1 MKNLIK
7 FILFLIYTIGIFF
20 INNYFAL
27 GIIAMFNI
35 CLMLLIKINIKN
47 AGNNILKLFPFI
59 LFTIIVNI
67 LFADLEFGL
76 LIGVRLTLVCN
87 LSYIFSK
94 TITYSE
100 FGEIIEK
107 LVYPFKIFGINPKE
121 IGLVTT
127 IAISFVPI
135 MKSEILQLK
144 NVLKI
149 KGIKPTNFNLIKN
162 SNLIFKPFFISVLQR
177 LNEVEM
183 SLKAKGWQE

>member
-20 INNYFAL
+20 INNYLAL
-27 GIIAMFNI
+27 GIIAIFNI
-35 CLMLLIKINIKN
+35 FLMLLIKINIKN
-47 AGNNILKLFPFI
+47 AGNNILKLLPFI

-94 TITYSE
+94 TITYLE
-100 FGEIIEK
+100 FGEIVEK
-107 LVYPFKIFGINPKE
+107 LVYPFKIFGINLKG

-135 MKSEILQLK
+135 MKSQILQLK

-183 SLKAKGWQE
+183 SLRAKGWQE

>member
-20 INNYFAL
+20 INNYLAL
-27 GIIAMFNI
+27 GIIAIFNI
-35 CLMLLIKINIKN
+35 FLMLLIKINIKN
-47 AGNNILKLFPFI
+47 AGNNILKLLPFI

-67 LFADLEFGL
+67 LFANLEFGL

-100 FGEIIEK
+100 FGEIVEK

-162 SNLIFKPFFISVLQR
+162 SNLIFKPFFISILQR
-177 LNEVEM
+177 LNEVEI
-183 SLKAKGWQE
+183 SLKSKGWQE

>member
-20 INNYFAL
+20 ISNYLVL
-27 GIIAMFNI
+27 GIIAIFNI
-35 CLMLLIKINIKN
+35 ILMLLIKINIKN
-47 AGNNILKLFPFI
+47 AGNNILKLLPFI

-100 FGEIIEK
+100 FGGIVEK
-107 LVYPFKIFGINPKE
+107 LVYPFKIFDINPKE

-162 SNLIFKPFFISVLQR
+162 SNLIFKPFFVSVLQR

>member
-20 INNYFAL
+20 ISNYLAL
-27 GIIAMFNI
+27 GIIAIFNI
-35 CLMLLIKINIKN
+35 ILMLLIKINIKN
-47 AGNNILKLFPFI
+47 ASNNILKLLPFI

-67 LFADLEFGL
+67 LFADLEFGI
-76 LIGVRLTLVCN
+76 LIGVRLILVCN

-100 FGEIIEK
+100 FGGIVEK

-135 MKSEILQLK
+135 TKSEILQLK

-162 SNLIFKPFFISVLQR
+162 SNLIFKPFFVSVLQR